1 MVAPGQGAIMSVSC
15 TVVVPTIGRPSLD
28 VLLDALAAMPG
39 PRPAELVVVDDRP
52 AGSPLAVDRP
62 GLPPVR
68 VVRTGG
74 GGPARARNLG
84 WRTARTEWIAF
95 LDDDVVPDPD
105 WYERLARD
113 LADLP
118 ADVAGSQ
125 GRVRVP
131 LPEDRRPTDWERG
144 TAGLATSSWITADLA
159 YRRAALA
166 AVGGFDE
173 RFPRAFRE
181 DSDLALRVMDT
192 GSRLV
197 RGQRRITHPVRPTD
211 RWVSVRVQAGNA
223 DDVLMR
229 RLHGPGW
236 RERADAAVGRRP
248 RHLAVTAAGLA
259 ALGLAAA
266 RRPRAAA
273 AAALAWAAGTA
284 EFAWARIAP
293 GPRDRAEVTTMALTS
308 AAIPPLAT
316 WHFLRGAVRHRRVA
330 PWRGLPDLVLFDRD
344 GTLVH
349 DFPYNGDPDWV
360 RPVDGAREAL
370 DALRSRGVRV
380 GVVSNQSGVARGII
394 TRGQVDACMARL
406 AELLGPFDTLQ
417 VCPHGPEDGCDCRKP
432 APGMVKAA
440 CAELDVDP
448 ARTVVI
454 GDIGAD
460 VEAAAAAG
468 AGGVLVPTPVTRR
481 QEVDAAPRVAASL
494 TAAVDDVLAG
504 RW

>member
-1 MVAPGQGAIMSVSC
+1 MQVGIEQCS
-15 TVVVPTIGRPSLD
+15 VVVPTVGRPSLD
-28 VLLDALAAMPG
+28 VLLDALAAAPG
-39 PRPAELVVVDDRP
+39 PRPAELVLVDDRP
-52 AGSPLAVDRP
+52 SGAPLEPDRP

-105 WYERLARD
+105 WYERLAED
-113 LADLP
+113 LAALP

-131 LPEDRRPTDWERG
+131 LPADRRPTDWERG

-159 YRRAALA
+159 YRRAALS

-181 DSDLALRVMDT
+181 DSDLALRVMGT
-192 GSRLV
+192 GARLT
-197 RGQRRITHPVRPTD
+197 RGTRWITHPVRPVD
-211 RWVSVRVQAGNA
+211 RWVSLRVQAGNA

-229 RLHGPGW
+229 RLHGPDW
-236 RERADAAVGRRP
+236 RDRADAPLGRRP
-248 RHLAVTAAGLA
+248 QHLAVTAAGLTA
-259 ALGLAAA
+259 VGLAAA

-293 GPRDRAEVTTMALTS
+293 GPRDRAEVATMLATS

-316 WHFLRGAVRHRRVA
+316 WHFLRGVVRHRRVR

-344 GTLVH
+344 GTLVR
-349 DFPYNGDPDWV
+349 DYPYNGDPELV
-360 RPVDGAREAL
+360 RPVPGAEAAV
-370 DALRSRGVRV
+370 DALRARGVRV
-380 GVVSNQSGVARGII
+380 GVVSNQSGVARGLI
-394 TRGQVDACMARL
+394 TREQVDACMARL

-417 VCPHGPEDGCDCRKP
+417 VCPHGPDDGCDCRKP

-440 CAELDVDP
+440 CAELGVLP
-448 ARTVVI
+448 ERCVVI
-454 GDIGAD
+454 GDIAAD
-460 VEAAAAAG
+460 VDAAAAAG
-468 AGGVLVPTPVTRR
+468 ASAIMVPTPVTRR
-481 QEVDAAPRVAASL
+481 SEVAAAPRRAGTL
-494 TAAVDDVLAG
+494 TEAVDLVLAG
-504 RW
+504 EW

>member
-1 MVAPGQGAIMSVSC
+1 MQVGIEQCS
-15 TVVVPTIGRPSLD
+15 VVVPTVGRPSLD
-28 VLLDALAAMPG
+28 ALLDALAAAPG
-39 PRPAELVVVDDRP
+39 ARPAELVLVDDRP
-52 AGSPLAVDRP
+52 TGAPLRPDRP

-105 WYERLARD
+105 WYQRLAAD
-113 LADLP
+113 LADLAP
-118 ADVAGSQ
+118 DVAGSQ

-131 LPEDRRPTDWERG
+131 LPGDRRPTDWERG

-159 YRRAALA
+159 YRRSALA
-166 AVGGFDE
+166 GVGGFDE

-192 GSRLV
+192 GARLT
-197 RGQRRITHPVRPTD
+197 RGTRWITHPVRPVD
-211 RWVSVRVQAGNA
+211 RWVSLRVQAGNA

-229 RLHGPGW
+229 RLHGPDW
-236 RERADAAVGRRP
+236 RDRADAPLGRRP
-248 RHLAVTAAGLA
+248 QHLAVTALGVA
-259 ALGLAAA
+259 AVGLAAA

-293 GPRDRAEVTTMALTS
+293 GPRDRAEVGTMLATS

-316 WHFLRGAVRHRRVA
+316 WHFLRGIVRHRRVR

-344 GTLVH
+344 GTLVR
-349 DFPYNGDPDWV
+349 DYPYNGDPALV
-360 RPVDGAREAL
+360 TPVPGARAAV
-370 DALRSRGVRV
+370 DALRARGVRI
-380 GVVSNQSGVARGII
+380 GVVSNQSGVARGLI
-394 TRGQVDACMARL
+394 TREQVDSCMARL
-406 AELLGPFDTLQ
+406 AELLGPFETIQ
-417 VCPHGPEDGCDCRKP
+417 VCPHGPDDGCSCRKP

-440 CAELDVDP
+440 CAELGVVP
-448 ARTVVI
+448 ERCVVI
-454 GDIGAD
+454 GDIAAD
-460 VEAAAAAG
+460 VDAAAAAG
-468 AGGVLVPTPVTRR
+468 ASAIMVPTPVTRKS
-481 QEVDAAPRVAASL
+481 EVAAAPRRAGTL
-494 TAAVDDVLAG
+494 TEAVDLVLAG
-504 RW
+504 EW

>member
-1 MVAPGQGAIMSVSC
+1 MSGRLERIS
-15 TVVVPTIGRPSLD
+15 VVVPTVGRPSLD
-28 VLLDALAAMPG
+28 VLLDALAAASG
-39 PRPAELVVVDDRP
+39 PRPAELILVDDRP
-52 AGSPLAVDRP
+52 TGTPLRPDRP

-68 VVRTGG
+68 VVRNGG

-84 WRTARTEWIAF
+84 WRTAGTEWIAF

-105 WYERLARD
+105 WYERLEQD
-113 LADLP
+113 LDDLP

-144 TAGLATSSWITADLA
+144 TAGLAASSWITADLA
-159 YRRAALA
+159 YRRATLA

-192 GSRLV
+192 GARLV
-197 RGQRRITHPVRPTD
+197 RGQRWITHPVRPAD
-211 RWVSVRVQAGNA
+211 RWISVRVQAGNA

-229 RLHGPGW
+229 RLHGPDW
-236 RERADAAVGRRP
+236 RTRADAPLGRRP
-248 RHLAVTAAGLA
+248 QHTAVTAAA
-259 ALGLAAA
+259 LAAA
-266 RRPRAAA
+266 GLAVAGRRRAAA
-273 AAALAWAAGTA
+273 VAAAGWLAGTA

-293 GPRDRAEVTTMALTS
+293 GPRDRAEVSAMLTTS
-308 AAIPPLAT
+308 ALIPPLAT
-316 WHFLRGAVRHRRVA
+316 WHWLRGVVRHRQVS

-349 DFPYNGDPDWV
+349 DFPYNGDPAWV
-360 RPVDGAREAL
+360 RPVDGAKEAL
-370 DALRSRGVRV
+370 DRLRARGVRI
-380 GVVSNQSGVARGII
+380 GVVSNQSGVARGLI
-394 TRGQVDACMARL
+394 TRDQVDACMDRL
-406 AELLGPFDTLQ
+406 AELLGPFDTVQ
-417 VCPHGPEDGCDCRKP
+417 VCPHGPDDGCTCRKP

-448 ARTVVI
+448 ARCVVI

-468 AGGVLVPTPVTRR
+468 ALGILVPTPVTRR
-481 QEVDAAPRVAASL
+481 EEVAAAGRRAETL
-494 TAAVDDVLAG
+494 TAAVADVLAG